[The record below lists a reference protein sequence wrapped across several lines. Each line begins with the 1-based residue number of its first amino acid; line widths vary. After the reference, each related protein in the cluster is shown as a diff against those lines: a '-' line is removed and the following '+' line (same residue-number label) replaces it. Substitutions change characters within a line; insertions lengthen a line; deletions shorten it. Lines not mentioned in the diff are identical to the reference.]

1 MGINSYRNKVKF
13 ISFIIALVLLWY
25 FGRYVRLDRE
35 AIRRSLAGIPI
46 LYSAAIFIF
55 LYVVIT
61 FFVWLAKDA
70 LKIVSAFLYGALLST
85 LLIWL
90 AEIINAFILFFL
102 ARNLGRSFIDKSLSV
117 RYNKLDD
124 KLANLNSFWLF
135 IFRAVPLI
143 PFRFMDLASGL
154 TRLSFKRYLEAVV
167 LGSPLRIFW
176 VQYVLAGVK
185 KNIFT
190 EPEALTGYFADNKAL
205 FLFSLA
211 YLVLVIIVARKLKV

>member
-1 MGINSYRNKVKF
+1 MGINSYRNKVRF
-13 ISFIIALVLLWY
+13 ISLIIALVLLWY
-25 FGRYVRLDRE
+25 LGRYIRLDRE

-55 LYVVIT
+55 LYVIVT

-70 LKIVSAFLYGALLST
+70 LRIVSAFLYGALLST

-102 ARNLGRSFIDKSLSV
+102 ARNLGRSFIDKSLPV

-124 KLANLNSFWLF
+124 KLANLNFPWLF
-135 IFRAVPLI
+135 IFRVVPLI
-143 PFRFMDLASGL
+143 PFRFMDLAAGL
-154 TRLSFKRYLEAVV
+154 TRLSFKRYIAAVV

-176 VQYVLAGVK
+176 VQYVLAGAGE
-185 KNIFT
+185 NIFK
-190 EPEALTGYFADNKAL
+190 EPEALTGYFTGNKAL
-205 FLFSLA
+205 FFFSLA
-211 YLVLVIIVARKLKV
+211 YLVLAVIVARKLKE